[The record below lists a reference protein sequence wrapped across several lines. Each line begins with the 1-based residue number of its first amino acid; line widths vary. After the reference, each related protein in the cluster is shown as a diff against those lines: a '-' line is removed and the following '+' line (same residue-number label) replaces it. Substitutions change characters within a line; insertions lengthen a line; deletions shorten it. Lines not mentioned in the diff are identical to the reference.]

1 MAARRITRMSP
12 SSLGP
17 ACIREKRFSEL
28 GVYAR
33 KSSPYLRIPIDPAD
47 NTHDLHLVVLVEE
60 TEDAEVV
67 EVGKRRLHK
76 APLFN
81 YPVFGKEVNDVVD
94 KRHLVG
100 AEVAPVEEVGK
111 GGFGCS
117 GFRDIIG
124 VSIPEDGV
132 VEEIQL
138 KFTAQQAKY
147 IQTKPLHPSQ
157 HVLEETR
164 EYTIFTF
171 RLMQNYELESL
182 ILSFGERVEVLRP
195 EGLREKVKG
204 RVGKLFDEYAAGGA
218 P

>member
-1 MAARRITRMSP
+1 M
-12 SSLGP
+12 
-17 ACIREKRFSEL
+17 
-28 GVYAR
+28 V
-33 KSSPYLRIPIDPAD
+33 
-47 NTHDLHLVVLVEE
+47 
-60 TEDAEVV
+60 
-67 EVGKRRLHK
+67 
-76 APLFN
+76 
-81 YPVFGKEVNDVVD
+81 
-94 KRHLVG
+94 
-100 AEVAPVEEVGK
+100 
-111 GGFGCS
+111 
-117 GFRDIIG
+117 
-124 VSIPEDGV
+124 
-132 VEEIQL
+132 EIQL

-147 IQTKPLHPSQ
+147 IHTKPLHPSQ